1 MERED
6 ITKFTNSVILLS
18 KLFTTIED
26 RFLKQ
31 KLYEK
36 LSDFVSVFV
45 EHERKNVAQFP
56 HIVQREHVAQ
66 CGNKDLLNSINNLL
80 DYLEYLVHISKD
92 NATPLLIA
100 QRNLLKFKLHILQ
113 KNKKEKVGRAPL
125 TSDVQRP
132 SDVANLPSEVPVTA
146 SVAISKPSVRNKPA
160 RLVLKTD
167 SNKEQ
172 IFNYIKKTP
181 DVRTKEIMSEF
192 SALSGRTVKRNLK
205 ELADEGFVKK
215 RSGGEAVYYPCG

>member
-1 MERED
+1 M
-6 ITKFTNSVILLS
+6 S
-18 KLFTTIED
+18 
-26 RFLKQ
+26 
-31 KLYEK
+31 
-36 LSDFVSVFV
+36 
-45 EHERKNVAQFP
+45 HNVA
-56 HIVQREHVAQ
+56 VR
-66 CGNKDLLNSINNLL
+66 DLLNSINNLL
-80 DYLEYLVHISKD
+80 DYLEYLAHISE
-92 NATPLLIA
+92 NNTSSLLVA

-205 ELADEGFVKK
+205 ELADEGFLKK
-215 RSGGEAVYYPCG
+215 RSDGAAVYYTCG